1 MLMRLIR
8 MLALIDP
15 SDLPSDFDAM
25 RRIALEQNRIA
36 HDLWTQVELL
46 KHQLAQF
53 VRARFG
59 ASSEQLPGQGDLFT
73 ESVAIPVPPA
83 LPATPVS
90 GHVRRGRPALPK
102 DLPRERVEYDLSD
115 AEKACFDRIEKIGE
129 VVSETLD
136 YTPAKLTVIEH
147 VRIKYACKKDGE
159 STVRTAAAQP
169 SPLPKSNASAG
180 LLAQVLV
187 STFADH
193 LPLNRQEAIFKRHG
207 VHLPRATLCE
217 WKLAA
222 AELLAVLR
230 PALKAHILAAPRV
243 HSDDTTMPLQEAGRG
258 STKTAR
264 LWGYLGAGQ
273 REENGLWV
281 DHPPAVLFE
290 FTESRE
296 AIHPATFLAGYQ
308 GYLQADAY
316 SGYSALYRG
325 GRVMEVGCW
334 AHCRRK
340 FFEIAKVQKTP
351 GLASVALAWIAR
363 LYAIELTIR
372 DLTPDHKLRQRQ
384 EHSVPLLAEF
394 RRWLDGQVPQ
404 LVPQAPLAQA
414 FGYALRNW
422 EALVRYTE
430 SGVLVPD
437 NNAIEQAI
445 RPIAVGRSNYLFA
458 GSARGGRAAATM
470 YSLIGTAKLNGI
482 NPYLW
487 LKDVLARLP
496 SHPIN
501 RVAELLP
508 LPTYQWA

>member
-1 MLMRLIR
+1 

-15 SDLPSDFDAM
+15 SDLPSDLDAV
-25 RRIALEQNRIA
+25 RGIALDQNRIA
-36 HDLWTQVELL
+36 HDLWLQVELL
-46 KHQLAQF
+46 KHQLAQL

-59 ASSEQLPGQGDLFT
+59 ASSEQLAGQGDLFSET
-73 ESVAIPVPPA
+73 VAIPVPPP
-83 LPATPVS
+83 LPATAVA

-102 DLPRERVEYDLSD
+102 DLPRERVEYDLSE
-115 AEKACFDRIEKIGE
+115 AEKSCFDRIEKIGE
-129 VVSETLD
+129 EVSETLD

-147 VRIKYACKKDGE
+147 VRFKYACKKDGE
-159 STVRTAAAQP
+159 STVCTAMAQP

-207 VHLPRATLCE
+207 MHLPRATLCD

-222 AELLAVLR
+222 AELLSVLR
-230 PALKAHILAAPRV
+230 QPLKAHILAAPRV
-243 HSDDTTMPLQEAGRG
+243 HSDDTTMPLQQAGRG

-296 AIHPATFLAGYQ
+296 AIHPATFLAEYQ
-308 GYLQADAY
+308 GYLQVDAY
-316 SGYSALYRG
+316 SGYSGLYQT
-325 GRVMEVGCW
+325 GRVVEVGCW
-334 AHCRRK
+334 AHCRRR

-351 GLASVALAWIAR
+351 GLASKALAWIAR
-363 LYAIELTIR
+363 LYAIEKTIR
-372 DLTPDHKLRQRQ
+372 ELTPDLKLQQRQ
-384 EHSVPLLAEF
+384 QLSVPLLTDF
-394 RRWLDGQVPQ
+394 RRWLDGHAVQLLPQ
-404 LVPQAPLAQA
+404 SPLAQA

-422 EALVRYTE
+422 AALTRYTE

-458 GSARGGRAAATM
+458 GSARGGHAAATM
-470 YSLIGTAKLNGI
+470 YSLIGTARLNGL
-482 NPYLW
+482 NPFLW
-487 LKDVLARLP
+487 LRDVLTRLP

-501 RVAELLP
+501 LVAELLP
-508 LPTYQWA
+508 LANYRWA